1 MTSSRDRILGKLRAA
16 RRPFPDAPP
25 RPASYVPVTR
35 FAPDEDLLTR
45 FTAELERLDGS
56 VHPVADDV
64 AAIACARD
72 ILRQHDATAALTWDF
87 AHIPVAGLADALHAD
102 GIALTQPDIHD
113 ERRAETLAAG
123 EPAGMGITGADAALA
138 TTGSLIVI
146 AAPGKGRI
154 PTVLPPVH
162 LAIIT
167 RDQLYPRLED
177 WIVARRAD
185 GLADIRANSNL
196 CIISGPSRTADIEK
210 NLVLG
215 MHGPGALHVIVKG

>member
-1 MTSSRDRILGKLRAA
+1 MT
-16 RRPFPDAPP
+16 
-25 RPASYVPVTR
+25 
-35 FAPDEDLLTR
+35 
-45 FTAELERLDGS
+45 
-56 VHPVADDV
+56 
-64 AAIACARD
+64 
-72 ILRQHDATAALTWDF
+72 
-87 AHIPVAGLADALHAD
+87 GLADALRAD

-113 ERRAETLAAG
+113 DQRAETLAAG

-146 AAPGKGRI
+146 AQPGKGRI

-177 WIVARRAD
+177 WIAARRAV

-215 MHGPGALHVIVKG
+215 MHGPGVLHVIVKG